1 MSSKLLIIG
10 GTGFIGKKL
19 AKEALKKGF
28 DVTIISLNKPKN
40 KINEIKYIQVDINN
54 KSELQK
60 ILPFNSFQYVVN
72 LSGYVD
78 HSSFLDG
85 GRSVINTHFNGLQN
99 ILELIDWNTLK
110 KFVQIGSSDE
120 YGNLEAPQDE
130 SMKEMPISPY
140 SFAKMS
146 ATNLLK
152 MLHITHQLPVVILR
166 FFLVYGPGQEE
177 NRFLPQIINGCFNNR
192 DFPVSDGNQLRDF
205 CYIDDAISAILIS
218 FSNSKINGE
227 VINIASGNAISI
239 REVITIVQEK
249 IGYGLPLF
257 GKIPYRIGENMQLY
271 ANISKAKNLLK
282 WTPVTSID
290 VGITKTIK
298 SFTKKEGID

>member
-1 MSSKLLIIG
+1 M
-10 GTGFIGKKL
+10 
-19 AKEALKKGF
+19 
-28 DVTIISLNKPKN
+28 
-40 KINEIKYIQVDINN
+40 
-54 KSELQK
+54 
-60 ILPFNSFQYVVN
+60 
-72 LSGYVD
+72 GY
-78 HSSFLDG
+78 F
-85 GRSVINTHFNGLQN
+85 
-99 ILELIDWNTLK
+99 K
-110 KFVQIGSSDE
+110 
-120 YGNLEAPQDE
+120 
-130 SMKEMPISPY
+130 
-140 SFAKMS
+140 
-146 ATNLLK
+146 
-152 MLHITHQLPVVILR
+152 
-166 FFLVYGPGQEE
+166 
-177 NRFLPQIINGCFNNR
+177 
-192 DFPVSDGNQLRDF
+192 DF

>member
-152 MLHITHQLPVVILR
+152 MLHKTHQFPAVILR